1 MPLPQPGDMFAGYR
15 IVRALGSGGMGA
27 VYLAEH
33 PRLPRRDAIK
43 VLDPGHGADPEFRA
57 RFEREAEIA
66 ARLEHPNVVAVYD
79 RGEEGELL
87 WIAMRFVDGVD
98 ASELVRRGRAELP
111 PARAV
116 RIVAAAARGLDAAH
130 RRGLLHRDVKPANIM
145 VSRADDGSDSV
156 RIADFGIA
164 RPIGAATTTN
174 SVLASFAYAA
184 PEQFTGAPLDH
195 RADVYALGCTLYEL
209 LTGSVPFVAP
219 SPAAAMRAHLYERP
233 PMPSDTA
240 AELAVFDPVIARAL
254 AKVPRQRYG
263 SCAELAQA
271 ALAALDELPRGETD
285 RAGERSPNHAAASNF
300 PNAPVAAPPTGSG
313 SVPLTGPWSV
323 PPTGPVD
330 VSPGEVHRP
339 ALGARPAPAR
349 GGSHDAPVFGPA
361 PVPGSHHAEHGSAF
375 PGPRADP
382 RSVPAPGPT
391 YPRSAM
397 PGGWSPPG
405 STHRTT
411 RALMLGG
418 CVLILI
424 VSAVIATVLVRG
436 AGETSVAAPVTGI
449 GSPSTPSPSSTG
461 TGTTAPRPTK
471 ADTTGPAPGSASVSP
486 AWGPAAYIVE
496 AFPGL
501 LPTEPTGAGYQGMR
515 CALNDD
521 AGEWLHC
528 PADTDDGINVNIR
541 CDADRRPLI
550 YRADTTGLAGLRE
563 ENWARP
569 SGSGKVRWASDSL
582 AGFGLLD
589 VSFDDPDRSF
599 CVVSAS
605 GGSGGQ
611 DVYDR
616 WWRSAPI

>member
-1 MPLPQPGDMFAGYR
+1 MQPGDVFAGYR
-15 IVRALGSGGMGA
+15 IVRKLGAGGMSA

-43 VLDPGHGADPEFRA
+43 VLDPGLGGDPEFRA
-57 RFEREAEIA
+57 RFEREAELA

-79 RGEEGELL
+79 RGEEADLL

-98 ASELVRRGRAELP
+98 AGELVRRGRAELP
-111 PARAV
+111 PERAV

-164 RPIGAATTTN
+164 RPIGASTTTSN

-195 RADVYALGCTLYEL
+195 HADIYALGCTLYEM
-209 LTGSVPFVAP
+209 LTGSVPFVKP
-219 SPAAAMRAHLYERP
+219 SPAAAMQAHLYERP
-233 PMPSDTA
+233 APPSRTDP
-240 AELAVFDPVIARAL
+240 ELAAFDPVIARAL
-254 AKVPRQRYG
+254 AKVPGQRYG
-263 SCAELAQA
+263 SCTELAQA
-271 ALAALDELPRGETD
+271 AFAALARSRHGEAA
-285 RAGERSPNHAAASNF
+285 RPVEWSPNHTAASDF
-300 PNAPVAAPPTGSG
+300 PGAPVAAPPTGSR
-313 SVPLTGPWSV
+313 PV
-323 PPTGPVD
+323 PPGTVDAPTG
-330 VSPGEVHRP
+330 GRYRP
-339 ALGARPAPAR
+339 PYDASSEPAWA
-349 GGSHDAPVFGPA
+349 GSHEAPMFGPA
-361 PVPGSHHAEHGSAF
+361 PAPLSHYAEPGNAVPWHRA
-375 PGPRADP
+375 GPQF
-382 RSVPAPGPT
+382 VPAPGPAL
-391 YPRSAM
+391 PRSAM
-397 PGGWSPPG
+397 PGGPSPTA
-405 STHRTT
+405 STRRTT

-424 VSAVIATVLVRG
+424 VSAVVATVLVRG
-436 AGETSVAAPVTGI
+436 AGETSVAGPVTGI
-449 GSPSTPSPSSTG
+449 GSPSTSSPSASS
-461 TGTTAPRPTK
+461 AES
-471 ADTTGPAPGSASVSP
+471 TGPAPTKVSTTGPSSGSAPVSP

-501 LPTEPTGAGYQGMR
+501 LPPEPTGAGYQGMR

-528 PADTDDGINVNIR
+528 PAGTDDGINVNIR
-541 CDADRRPLI
+541 CDADRGPLI
-550 YRADTTGLAGLRE
+550 YRSDTTGLAGLRE
-563 ENWARP
+563 ETWTRP